1 MLYSCLERCNTA
13 ESMKQILLP
22 QGPLGIAIML
32 LMMLLIFTVPF
43 ALTAWLVSLVAPWW
57 VSLPCAVLVAM
68 LVFLRAVKF
77 K

>member
-1 MLYSCLERCNTA
+1 
-13 ESMKQILLP
+13 MKQILLP

-43 ALTAWLVSLVAPWW
+43 VLTAWLVSLVAPWW
-57 VSLPCAVLVAM
+57 VSLPCATFVAM
-68 LVFLRAVKF
+68 LVFVFAVKF